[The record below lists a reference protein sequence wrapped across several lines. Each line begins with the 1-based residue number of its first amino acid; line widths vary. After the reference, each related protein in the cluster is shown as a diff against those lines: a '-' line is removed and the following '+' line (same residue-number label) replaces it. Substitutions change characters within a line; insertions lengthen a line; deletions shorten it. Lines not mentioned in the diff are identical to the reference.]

1 MSLSDKTALVTGG
14 ARGIGAATVAAL
26 AREGAGVVIADIE
39 QADGVVDGI
48 LANGGRAWWYQVD
61 IADHREVEDMVRTA
75 EGTAGPIDIL
85 VNNAGIISR
94 GTVLDMSFEE
104 WNRILAVNVTGTFN
118 CCKAVIPSMVER
130 HNGCIV
136 NITSVAGK
144 IGDITAAPA
153 YGTSKGA
160 VNALTKSLARQLA
173 DYGIRVN
180 AVAPHAIETDM
191 SAQWSEEKRRAIIAE
206 IPLHRLGLPEDV
218 AQAVVYLVSDA
229 AGFITGEILDVNG
242 GYLMD

>member
-14 ARGIGAATVAAL
+14 ARGIGAATAAAL
-26 AREGAGVVIADIE
+26 AREGAGVVIVDIE

-61 IADHREVEDMVRTA
+61 VSDHRAVEDMVRTA
-75 EGTAGPIDIL
+75 EGTAGPIGIL

-104 WNRILAVNVTGTFN
+104 WNRIIAVNVTGTFN
-118 CCKAVIPSMVER
+118 CCKAVIPSMVKR
-130 HNGCIV
+130 LDGCIV

>member
-1 MSLSDKTALVTGG
+1 MSLSGKTALVTGG
-14 ARGIGAATVAAL
+14 ARGIGAATAVAL
-26 AREGAGVVIADIE
+26 AGEGAGVVIADIE
-39 QADGVVDGI
+39 QAGGRVDGI
-48 LANGGRAWWYQVD
+48 RADGGRAWSYQVD
-61 IADHREVEDMVRTA
+61 ISDHCEVEEMVRMA
-75 EGTAGPIDIL
+75 EKTAGPIGIL
-85 VNNAGIISR
+85 VNNAGIIGR
-94 GTVLDMSFEE
+94 GTVLDMSSEE

-130 HNGCIV
+130 RDGCIV

-144 IGDITAAPA
+144 IGDTTAAPA
-153 YGTSKGA
+153 YGASKGA

-180 AVAPHAIETDM
+180 AVAPHAIDTDM
-191 SAQWSEEKRRAIIAE
+191 SAQWSEEKRRAIITE
-206 IPLHRLGLPEDV
+206 IPLHRLGSPEDV
-218 AQAVVYLVSDA
+218 AQAVVYLVSNV